1 MVVIINHSLPIISP
15 FSSNSLFPGNIY
27 YLTAPTAHKVPSNN
41 SNNAKFLLEISS
53 IFEWMPTCS
62 VIIDKELKILDAN
75 QQALLFF
82 KAKSK
87 SDFFDI
93 CKSNSLFIDNQLFI
107 QIIREIL
114 NSKSV
119 VRKKI
124 LLRRFDKT
132 IACIDAEVASFPNKE
147 NYFLIQFSDNSHDSQ
162 SIFTNII
169 QGFRNDIQQ
178 LKPYLNKPGKELL
191 GQIIYNE
198 RLEGII
204 KNKPIYNQQIDF
216 IRQERIIQL
225 SEIFPDLSI
234 NELTLCAY
242 LSQKIS
248 IEDIAKITGKTSNS
262 LRVALHRIVDKTHS
276 LNTKEFLK
284 KLQSLK

>member
-1 MVVIINHSLPIISP
+1 MIINHSLPIISP